1 MKKLCCLPVL
11 LVLTFACAL
20 TANAAG
26 PLLLQKPTLSK
37 THIAFAYAGDLWLVP
52 REGGEAHLL
61 TSGAGTKSDP
71 VFSPDGSLIAYTG
84 DYDGNVD
91 VYVIP
96 AGGGV
101 PKRLTHHPAVDEVLG
116 WTPDGKQVL
125 FRSGRNSYSRFNRLF
140 TVSLEGGLPHELP
153 LPMGEAGSYSPDGR
167 HIAYVPTD
175 NNRRLSAIGWKRY
188 RGGKASHI
196 WVTNL
201 TDYSTVQVAHDA
213 ANDGN
218 PMWVGDKVYFL
229 SDRNGPFSLFAYDVK
244 SKKVEQALPGNGA
257 DIKSASAGPGAIVY
271 GQFGSLSL
279 FDLASGK
286 SKTVAVTVP
295 ADLPN
300 VRPHFKKLESEITA
314 SGVSPSGARAV
325 FEAHGEIFTAPA
337 EKGDVRDLTNTP
349 GVMERDPAWSPD
361 GKWIAYFSDE
371 SGEYQLFL
379 KSPDGMGEPKKIS
392 LGTPASFYYSPTWSP
407 DSKKIAYTDKR
418 LNVWYV
424 DLAKGTPVKV
434 DSTSY
439 DTPRRVLDPVW
450 SPDSRWIAYAKELP
464 SHMHAVF
471 AYSVEQGKAVQLT
484 DGLSDALYPAF
495 DQKGQYLYF
504 TASTDVGP
512 TTGWLDLSSVNRP
525 TTRSPYLIV
534 LRKDLPSPLAPE
546 SDEEKTADEAKPD
559 ADKASPAKDEDKG
572 EAEGASAQNQDKAKA
587 QDAKPARAAKAEPV
601 VVKVDPENI
610 SQRILALPIPARNY
624 GQLVAGKAGTIFLLE
639 APARPGPDAQTTLWR
654 FDLTTRKT
662 ERIMEGANNFSVSFD
677 GKKMLYSKGPQ
688 RTRKWYIISAAVPAA
703 GGGPGGA
710 PNGGKPETPLNLA
723 RMEALVDP
731 RAEWKQEYNEVWRIE
746 RDFFYDPKLHGLDL
760 AATSKHYQPY
770 LENIGSRLDFSYLL
784 AEMLGEITV
793 GHMYIRTPADPP
805 SEDGKV
811 GLLGADYRI
820 ENGRYRFAHIYEGEN
835 WNPQLRAPLTQPGV
849 NVQEGEYLLAVNGRE
864 LHGSDEVFELF
875 EGTADKS
882 TVLRVGATA
891 DGKGARNVTVVP
903 IENEINLRNRAWIEG
918 NLRKT
923 EELSGGKVA
932 YVYLPDT
939 GFGGYNSFNRYFF
952 AQVGREG
959 AVIDERFNGGG
970 SAADYVIDYLRRP
983 LANYWMTREG
993 LDFTTPV
1000 GAIFGP
1006 KAMIIN
1012 MFAGS
1017 GGDALPWYFRDAKL
1031 GPLVGTRTWGGLVG
1045 IYDYPEL
1052 MDGGSVTAPRVAF
1065 YNRNGEWDVENHGVA
1080 PDVEVDI
1087 TPKDWMTGHDPQL
1100 ERAVAIVMDS
1110 VKKNPLPVAKRP
1122 VFPNYHNAEPAEGV
1136 PAAVGGAGG
1145 KSGKNK

>member
-1 MKKLCCLPVL
+1 MKKLSCLVVFVVL
-11 LVLTFACAL
+11 IFIGVPGAS
-20 TANAAG
+20 AAG

-37 THIAFAYAGDLWLVP
+37 THIAFAYAGDLWLVA
-52 REGGEAHLL
+52 REGGEARLL
-61 TSGAGTKSDP
+61 TSGAGSKSDP

-101 PKRLTHHPAVDEVLG
+101 PKRLTHHPGIDEVVG

-125 FRSGRNSYSRFNRLF
+125 FRSSRNSYSPRFNRLF
-140 TVSLEGGLPHELP
+140 TVTLEGGLPHELP
-153 LPMGEAGSYSPDGR
+153 LPMGEAGSYSADGKQ
-167 HIAYVPTD
+167 IAYVPTD

-188 RGGKASHI
+188 RGGKASRI
-196 WVTNL
+196 WIANL
-201 TDYSTVQVAHDA
+201 STYDVEIVPHDA
-213 ANDGN
+213 ANDGS
-218 PMWVGDKVYFL
+218 PMWVGSKVYFL
-229 SDRNGPFSLFAYDVK
+229 SDRNGPFSLFAYDLK
-244 SKKVEQALPGNGA
+244 SKKVEQALPGNGQ

-271 GQFGSLSL
+271 EQFGSLNL
-279 FDLASGK
+279 FDPATGK
-286 SKTVAVTVP
+286 SQAVAVTVP

-300 VRPHFKKLESEITA
+300 VRPHFKKVENEIA
-314 SGVSPSGARAV
+314 AAGISPSGARAV

-337 EKGDVRDLTNTP
+337 EKGDVRNLTDTP

-361 GKWIAYFSDE
+361 GKWVAYFSDE

-424 DLAKGTPVKV
+424 DLAKDKAAPVKV
-434 DSTSY
+434 DSTTY
-439 DTPRRVLDPVW
+439 DTPIRVLDPVW

-464 SHMHAVF
+464 SHMHAVL
-471 AYSVEQGKAVQLT
+471 AYSLEQAKSVQLT

-512 TTGWLDLSSVNRP
+512 TTGWLDLSSINRP
-525 TTRSPYLIV
+525 TTRSAYLIV

-546 SDEEKTADEAKPD
+546 SDEEKSADARPD
-559 ADKASPAKDEDKG
+559 ADKAAPDRGDDKG
-572 EAEGASAQNQDKAKA
+572 EAEGAAAPNEDKAKA
-587 QDAKPARAAKAEPV
+587 QDARASRGAKAEPV
-601 VVKVDPENI
+601 NVKIDAENI
-610 SQRILALPIPARNY
+610 GQRILALPIPARNY
-624 GQLVAGKAGTIFLLE
+624 EQLAAGKNGTIFLLE
-639 APARPGPDAQTTLWR
+639 APDRPGPGAQTTLWR

-662 ERIMEGANNFSVSFD
+662 ERLMEGVNNFSVSFD
-677 GKKMLYSKGPQ
+677 GKKVLYGKGPA
-688 RTRKWYIISAAVPAA
+688 RSRKWYIGSAAAPPA
-703 GGGPGGA
+703 GPGA
-710 PNGGKPETPLNLA
+710 AAGGKPETPLNLA

-731 RAEWKQEYNEVWRIE
+731 RAEWKQEYAEVWRIE
-746 RDFFYDPKLHGLDL
+746 RDFFYDPKLHGLNL
-760 AATSKHYQPY
+760 EAAGKHYQPY
-770 LENIGSRLDFSYLL
+770 LENIGSRVDFSYLL
-784 AEMLGEITV
+784 SEMLGELTV

-805 SEDGKV
+805 SDEGRV
-811 GLLGADYRI
+811 GLLGADFAV
-820 ENGRYRFAHIYEGEN
+820 ENGRYRFAHIYQGEN

-849 NVQEGEYLLAVNGRE
+849 NVQEGEYLLGVNGRE
-864 LHGSDEVFELF
+864 LRGSDEVFELF
-875 EGTADKS
+875 AGTADRS
-882 TVLRVGATA
+882 TVLKVGPTP
-891 DGKGARNVTVVP
+891 DGKGARSVTVVP
-903 IENEINLRNRAWIEG
+903 IENEIGLRNRAWIEG

-923 EELSGGKVA
+923 EQLSGGKIA

-939 GFGGYNSFNRYFF
+939 GFGGYTSFNRYFF

-983 LANYWMTREG
+983 LQNYWMTREG
-993 LDFTTPV
+993 QDFTTPV
-1000 GAIFGP
+1000 GAVFGP

-1045 IYDYPEL
+1045 IYDYPPL

-1065 YNRNGEWDVENHGVA
+1065 YNRTGDWDVENHGVA
-1080 PDVEVDI
+1080 PDIEVEI

-1100 ERAVAIVMDS
+1100 EKAVALVMDS
-1110 VKKNPLPVAKRP
+1110 LKKTPLPVAKRP
-1122 VFPNYHNAEPAEGV
+1122 AFPNYHNAQPTEGV
-1136 PAAVGGAGG
+1136 PAAAGSAG
-1145 KSGKNK
+1145 SSGKKK